1 VEQKSKELQSF
12 VNYRFKDDDFDY
24 IVQEKRRFVK
34 NDDKIAEKK
43 ITLLKER
50 EAAVQANDPERIKE
64 IDSQIDELNEK
75 AIDINTKRSGNFN
88 MLA

>member
-1 VEQKSKELQSF
+1 MQSF

-50 EAAVQANDPERIKE
+50 EAAVQANDPEKIKE